1 MGRKSRLK
9 KFRRENKLNIQQNIN
24 PGQLPVWQDAEGLH
38 SLIPGIPPSEEKLAE
53 MTAVYQKN
61 IRNSEIFTLM
71 VKQFGKEK
79 AEEMLNEFKMELRP

>member
-9 KFRRENKLNIQQNIN
+9 KFRRENKLNNQQDIN

-38 SLIPGIPPSEEKLAE
+38 SLIPGLPPSEEKLAE
-53 MTAVYQKN
+53 MTAAYQEN

-79 AEEMLNEFKMELRP
+79 AEEMLKDFKVEIKP